1 MFEYSNNSNKLRK
14 KLKIHK
20 QTVRSI
26 EFAKDGKHLVSGCTN
41 AALKVTDVVS
51 KRTHSSI
58 KIPLYILNLRCIE

>member
-51 KRTHSSI
+51 K
-58 KIPLYILNLRCIE
+58 PGFF